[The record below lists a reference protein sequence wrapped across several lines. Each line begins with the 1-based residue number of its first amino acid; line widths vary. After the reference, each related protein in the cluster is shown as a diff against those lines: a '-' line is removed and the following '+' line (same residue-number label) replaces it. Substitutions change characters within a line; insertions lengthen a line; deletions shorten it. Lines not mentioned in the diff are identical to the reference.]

1 MSKSLTLTLVTIAV
15 IAIAAVIIL
24 KKPAAPSDNN
34 TNGVTPT
41 GMTQT
46 NDNPNGPDYQPG
58 RDTQNGAQGDTNGKK
73 MSFDVFM
80 KQGLQGSAYEC
91 TVHQTISN
99 IDTTGKVWIDG
110 TGTATS
116 ATSSSANAKV
126 HGEFTTAVQGMN
138 ITSNFTVVDGYSYSW
153 SSMMSTGYKV
163 KVPDSTGATSDTS
176 AEAKGSYSWNA
187 SQIGDY
193 DCQPWT
199 ATAAKFALPTNIKFT
214 EMSAK

>member
-1 MSKSLTLTLVTIAV
+1 MSKSLTLTLVTIAA
-15 IAIAAVIIL
+15 IAIVAVIIL
-24 KKPAAPSDNN
+24 KKPAAPSDNS

-99 IDTTGKVWIDG
+99 MDTTGKVWIDG
-110 TGTATS
+110 TGIAHDDMFT
-116 ATSSSANAKV
+116 KV
-126 HGEFTTAVQGMN
+126 HGEFTTAIQGMN

-176 AEAKGSYSWNA
+176 AAAKGSYSWNA

-214 EMSAK
+214 EMKTQ